1 MELIG
6 IDLMRVDF
14 WFRRAQLATGLVIVY
29 IFLLTA
35 FNVWKPRVL
44 ILHSFSQS
52 LRLVRDT
59 DDGIRKTLAL
69 NRMPISVRWY
79 YLNRDR
85 NDVETMGN
93 AELVGAERVV
103 KDFNPTVIVAVNNQ
117 ANLVLSHYPELRKGR
132 FVFLLGKSR
141 PATQVGYSEKSG
153 VTGIEATPP
162 FAALAQL
169 FAVIRPAGG
178 LRIAALGA
186 GTPRGQDTAKGISAY
201 PWAPQRLVASHLVD
215 TWPEWQ
221 AMVHRANQKA
231 DVLLITAIYGVH
243 RTPNGPLVPAQ
254 EVVRWTEAHST
265 KVLPVGLMG
274 DYVPLGGSLG
284 VFPSARYLGAMAM
297 QLVLQWL
304 EPSRRGVPPMVVVD
318 DHFDIGLRE
327 DALRRR
333 GFRLPLV
340 YREAA
345 RLGGELDSV
354 DMANQ

>member
-1 MELIG
+1 
-6 IDLMRVDF
+6 MRVDV

-59 DDGIRKTLAL
+59 DDGIRKTLAA
-69 NRMPISVRWY
+69 NRMPINVRWY

-85 NDVETMGN
+85 NDVDAMGN
-93 AELVGAERVV
+93 AVVVGAERVV
-103 KDFNPTVIVAVNNQ
+103 KNFNPTVIIAVNNQ
-117 ANLVLSHYPELRKGR
+117 ANLVLSRHPELRKGR
-132 FVFLLGKSR
+132 FVFFLENSR
-141 PATQVGYSEKSG
+141 PAMQFGYSEKSG

-178 LRIAALGA
+178 LRIAALGSV
-186 GTPRGQDTAKGISAY
+186 TPRGQDTAKGMTVF
-201 PWAPQRLVASHLVD
+201 PWAPQRLVASDLVD

-243 RTPNGPLVPAQ
+243 RTPKGPLVPAQ

-265 KVLPVGLMG
+265 RILPVGLMA

-284 VFPSARYLGAMAM
+284 FSPSARYLGAMAM
-297 QLVLQWL
+297 QSVLKWL

-327 DALRRR
+327 DALSRR
-333 GFRLPLV
+333 GLRLPLV

-345 RLGGELDSV
+345 RLGSDLDSV
-354 DMANQ
+354 DIANE